1 MLSEAC
7 MHVFF
12 FLFALAD
19 LSQKKN
25 LPLLGSLGTPNAG
38 EKNEK
43 YESFNEGGGRINH
56 QSQKIFLNRFFS
68 D

>member
-43 YESFNEGGGRINH
+43 YESFNER
-56 QSQKIFLNRFFS
+56 LRPY
-68 D
+68 